1 MVHYSSEKPLK
12 AVLFDLDGTLLDVEM
27 AEFIPAYVQG
37 LASHFT
43 DLAEPDRFAD
53 TVLAATFALIRDD
66 SVRASNE
73 ALFLEAMHRRLGI
86 EAVEFVRRLDAFV
99 EDGLGEL
106 APMVRASPAA
116 RDILQLCFDRGL
128 RVVIAT
134 NPVFPR
140 PVIDA
145 RLQWGDLHDFDY
157 SLVTSYENTRLCKPH
172 PGYFHDILAQFNLD
186 PEQCLM
192 VGNDTEH
199 DLAAGQ
205 VGIPTFLVETWMID
219 RLDGVFQSD
228 MRGDHDGLLEFLQK
242 V

>member
-1 MVHYSSEKPLK
+1 MVHYPSEKPLK

-66 SVRASNE
+66 RVRASNE
-73 ALFLEAMHRRLGI
+73 ALFLEAMHSRLGI
-86 EAVEFVRRLDAFV
+86 EAVEFGRRLDAFV
-99 EDGLGEL
+99 EDGLGRL
-106 APMVRASPAA
+106 ATMVRALPAA
-116 RDILQLCFDRGL
+116 RDILQLCFDREL
-128 RVVIAT
+128 TVVIAT

-172 PGYFHDILAQFNLD
+172 PGYFHDILTQFDLD

-199 DLAAGQ
+199 DLAAAQ

-219 RLDGVFQSD
+219 RLDGAFQSD